1 VLPQILVF
9 FAGLAGLVY
18 GADVFVKGAASLA
31 LRLGVS
37 RLVIG
42 MTVVGFGTSLPE
54 LSVNLSAAFSGRLDL
69 AVGNVVGSN
78 IANIGLILGIAALVA
93 PLTIHV
99 SLLKLEIPLLLLV
112 SAGLWLLG
120 SNGQLGRPDGAL
132 LLLGFV
138 GLLLLIGYG
147 GRQEPR
153 QIEADIVDGGVPSSV
168 DATRATWRDLA
179 WIGVGFVLLLVASRL
194 MVGAAVDLARLW
206 GMSELVIGLTIVAIG
221 TSLPE
226 LAASTLAALRGETDI
241 AIGNVLGSNLFN
253 ILLILGVT
261 AVITP
266 LPLDPTL
273 IRVQIPVMILFAA
286 LLYPLSLR
294 GRSIGRPAAAVGV
307 LWLSGLAAHVDRLT
321 PIGSVFIALA
331 GNRRRLGGRV
341 AGHGRARHDMGADR
355 GGQEQKQGD
364 QDLSQPQ
371 AVAQQAVVQN
381 RGQQDAADAQRG
393 RLGRPMQALE
403 KVRQF
408 RQADGTDQ
416 REKSADQKQYSDQN
430 LDRASAAHSM
440 MSRRMTYLD
449 KATVPTKPSMA
460 ITRAASK

>member
-1 VLPQILVF
+1 MFQQLLVF
-9 FAGLAGLVY
+9 LAGLAGLVY

-42 MTVVGFGTSLPE
+42 MTLVGFGTSLPE

-78 IANIGLILGIAALVA
+78 IANIGLILGIAALIA

-138 GLLLLIGYG
+138 GLMLIIGYG
-147 GRQEPR
+147 GKNETQ
-153 QIEADIVDGGVPSSV
+153 QIEAGMVDGGLPSAV
-168 DATRATWRDLA
+168 DAMREPWRDLL
-179 WIGVGFVLLLVASRL
+179 WIALGFVLLLGASRL
-194 MVGAAVDLARLW
+194 MVGAAVDLARMW

-226 LAASTLAALRGETDI
+226 LAASALAAMRGESDI

-266 LPLDPTL
+266 LPLDPVL

-294 GRSIGRPAAAVGV
+294 GRAIGRPAGALLLVAFSGFLVWQLMTVG
-307 LWLSGLAAHVDRLT
+307 
-321 PIGSVFIALA
+321 
-331 GNRRRLGGRV
+331 
-341 AGHGRARHDMGADR
+341 
-355 GGQEQKQGD
+355 
-364 QDLSQPQ
+364 
-371 AVAQQAVVQN
+371 
-381 RGQQDAADAQRG
+381 
-393 RLGRPMQALE
+393 
-403 KVRQF
+403 
-408 RQADGTDQ
+408 
-416 REKSADQKQYSDQN
+416 
-430 LDRASAAHSM
+430 
-440 MSRRMTYLD
+440 
-449 KATVPTKPSMA
+449 
-460 ITRAASK
+460 

>member
-1 VLPQILVF
+1 MLPQILVF
-9 FAGLAGLVY
+9 FVGLAGLVY

-31 LRLGVS
+31 LRFGVS

-69 AVGNVVGSN
+69 AVGNIVGSN

-138 GLLLLIGYG
+138 ALLLLIGYS
-147 GRQEPR
+147 GRHEPR
-153 QIEADIVDGGVPSSV
+153 QIEADIVEGGVPSSV
-168 DATRATWRDLA
+168 DATRATWQDLT

-294 GRSIGRPAAAVGV
+294 GRSIGRPAGA
-307 LWLSGLAAHVDRLT
+307 LLLSAFFGFLVWQLT
-321 PIGSVFIALA
+321 SI
-331 GNRRRLGGRV
+331 
-341 AGHGRARHDMGADR
+341 D
-355 GGQEQKQGD
+355 
-364 QDLSQPQ
+364 
-371 AVAQQAVVQN
+371 
-381 RGQQDAADAQRG
+381 
-393 RLGRPMQALE
+393 
-403 KVRQF
+403 
-408 RQADGTDQ
+408 
-416 REKSADQKQYSDQN
+416 
-430 LDRASAAHSM
+430 
-440 MSRRMTYLD
+440 
-449 KATVPTKPSMA
+449 
-460 ITRAASK
+460 